1 MRNLLQTI
9 VVGLCVSSGGV
20 YAQEIDFRETVYLGF
35 KGGINHAS
43 AWEIEGRSFDPNP
56 RQGFVIGV
64 FAGIPLGKVIGFQ
77 PEMQLSQR
85 GFSANSELL
94 GLNYSFERNTVFLD
108 LQLLMQLK
116 ATSQL
121 TLVAGP
127 QFAFLMLKK
136 DEYSFGANS
145 VVLEQEFD
153 RDNLRNTLP
162 GFVAG
167 VEFNY
172 SWFVCSGRTG
182 FDLLANKKDGES
194 FTPRYKNRW
203 LQLAIG
209 MRF

>member
-1 MRNLLQTI
+1 MRSLLKSI
-9 VVGLCVSSGGV
+9 VVLVIVGSGGA
-20 YAQEIDFRETVYLGF
+20 YAQPVDLRETVYMGF
-35 KGGINHAS
+35 KAGLNHAT
-43 AWEIEGRSFDPNP
+43 AWEVEGRSFDPSP
-56 RQGFVIGV
+56 RPGFAIGV
-64 FAGIPLGKVIGFQ
+64 FAGIPMGKVIGFQ
-77 PEMQLSQR
+77 PEMQLAQR

-94 GLNYSFERNTVFLD
+94 GLNYSFKRNTLFLD

-116 ATSQL
+116 ATRQL

-136 DEYSFGANS
+136 DEYAFGTNT

-162 GFVAG
+162 GFVGG

-172 SWFVCSGRTG
+172 SWFVGSGRVG

-203 LQLAIG
+203 LQLAVG